1 MKAKALV
8 LAIIVLL
15 PLSSYSQT
23 GILRRA
29 INRQV
34 SNEIDSALDKKI
46 QDEQN
51 KNRANEKAAADQK
64 QSGQTTDKQ
73 GDTGQPAGNEG
84 GGLGAKLFANKVDLK
99 YDEEY
104 KFTSRIY
111 MQMETYEKKDVMK
124 MDFYMFYN
132 ANSPTLGVETKTIS
146 TEEDGTIPMVASMIV
161 DGVNKSFLM
170 LSEVNS
176 MKMGMISAIPDENT
190 TVVQPD
196 GKPAKKVSTP
206 QFTKTGN
213 TRVVAGYKCDEYTY
227 TNADDKTSGKVW
239 FTREPKILVDKRGW
253 SNTGMASYYGYEG
266 FKDGIILA
274 SEANDD
280 KGNLAMKAETKEINE
295 KYPHSMS
302 TKGYTLRQVKTDQG
316 AK

>member
-1 MKAKALV
+1 MKSR
-8 LAIIVLL
+8 VLL
-15 PLSSYSQT
+15 FAFIICIPAISYSQT

-34 SNEIDSALDKKI
+34 NNEIDSALDKKI

-51 KNRANEKAAADQK
+51 KNRAKEKAAADQN
-64 QSGQTTDKQ
+64 QANQATDKQ
-73 GDTGQPAGNEG
+73 GETGQPAGNEG

-124 MDFYMFYN
+124 MDFYMFYS

-146 TEEDGTIPMVASMIV
+146 TEGGWHNPDGGLMIV

-190 TVVQPD
+190 NC
-196 GKPAKKVSTP
+196 GAARWE
-206 QFTKTGN
+206 TG
-213 TRVVAGYKCDEYTY
+213 
-227 TNADDKTSGKVW
+227 
-239 FTREPKILVDKRGW
+239 
-253 SNTGMASYYGYEG
+253 
-266 FKDGIILA
+266 
-274 SEANDD
+274 
-280 KGNLAMKAETKEINE
+280 
-295 KYPHSMS
+295 
-302 TKGYTLRQVKTDQG
+302 
-316 AK
+316 